1 MISFSHE
8 ILTRKVTGPIMPD
21 PVAFPMIGIMYVP
34 DGAVDNPPL
43 APPFTVIVI
52 VELQEEFDGQELG
65 LNDAF
70 VFTGT
75 DKALSKILD
84 VSPVGLGGTVTVTVP
99 VVLPE
104 IGLTTVMLAG
114 ALETRK
120 LEGELLLS

>member
-1 MISFSHE
+1 
-8 ILTRKVTGPIMPD
+8 
-21 PVAFPMIGIMYVP
+21 MIGIMYVP
-34 DGAVDNPPL
+34 EGAVDKPPL

-75 DKALSKILD
+75 DKDLSKILE

-104 IGLTTVMLAG
+104 IGLTTVILGGLA
-114 ALETRK
+114 EMRK

>member
-1 MISFSHE
+1 
-8 ILTRKVTGPIMPD
+8 
-21 PVAFPMIGIMYVP
+21 
-34 DGAVDNPPL
+34 
-43 APPFTVIVI
+43 
-52 VELQEEFDGQELG
+52 
-65 LNDAF
+65 

-75 DKALSKILD
+75 DKALSKILE

>member
-8 ILTRKVTGPIMPD
+8 TLTRKVTGPVTPD

-34 DGAVDNPPL
+34 EGAVDKPPL

-52 VELQEEFDGQELG
+52 VELQDEFDGQELG

-75 DKALSKILD
+75 DKALRIIPEL
-84 VSPVGLGGTVTVTVP
+84 SPVGLGGTVTVTVP

-104 IGLTTVMLAG
+104 IGLTTVILGGLPEM
-114 ALETRK
+114 RK